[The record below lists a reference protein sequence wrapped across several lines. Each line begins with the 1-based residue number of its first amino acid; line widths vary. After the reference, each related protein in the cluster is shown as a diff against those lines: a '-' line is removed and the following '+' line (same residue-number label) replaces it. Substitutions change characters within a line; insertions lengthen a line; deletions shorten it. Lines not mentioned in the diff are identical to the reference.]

1 MIFTRQTV
9 ANPIGFVGVGLHT
22 GVEVQLTVHPGEN
35 GIGFRYGSLRTEASP
50 ENVTDTRRSTK
61 LGEVGTIEH
70 LMSALAGLEITDAEI
85 ELTAPEVPGF
95 DGSAMM
101 FCEGLISAGVLSLG
115 ERELPSLYSR
125 VFLQELPLKI
135 AVGKGTGH
143 WRYEYETGD
152 RWPGSMH
159 YETLNIIDSY
169 QAEIA
174 PARTFVLT
182 EEFPMIEQFG
192 LGKGLTRDSVTIL
205 GTEGYENETRFPD
218 EPARHKLLDML
229 GDLYLSGV
237 PARFLNVVGN
247 RNGHTANVKMA
258 AMMHQAVNAKKAEC

>member
-1 MIFTRQTV
+1 MIFTRRTLSH
-9 ANPIGFVGVGLHT
+9 PICFSGVGLHT
-22 GVEVQLTVHPGEN
+22 GVPVQLSVHPGEN
-35 GIGFRYGSLRTEASP
+35 GIAFRYGSTRTEAIP
-50 ENVTDTRRSTK
+50 QNVTDTRRSTK

-85 ELTAPEVPGF
+85 ELTAPEVPGM

-101 FCEGLISAGVLSLG
+101 FCEGMISAGVSEIG
-115 ERELPSLYSR
+115 EKELPSLYSR
-125 VFLQELPLKI
+125 IFLQELPLKI

-159 YETLNIIDSY
+159 YESLSVIENY
-169 QAEIA
+169 QTEVA

-182 EEFPMIEQFG
+182 EELPMVEQYG
-192 LGKGLTRDSVTIL
+192 LGKGLTKESVAIL
-205 GTEGYENETRFPD
+205 GSEGYENETRFPD

-229 GDLYLSGV
+229 GDLYLSGI
-237 PARFLNVVGN
+237 PARFLNVVGT
-247 RNGHTANVKMA
+247 RNGHEANIKMA
-258 AMMHQAVNAKKAEC
+258 AMMHQAINAKTAGA